1 MEACNKEKVWIWWIK
16 SIYLIG
22 IILAVKPVGW
32 AVFDADAAVVFVE
45 LFYELHGLL
54 RVLKVCVVNALLVEV
69 GDKRAVKVEMV
80 VKPVCEMLFVKIVF
94 YYSSINTNK

>member
-1 MEACNKEKVWIWWIK
+1 M
-16 SIYLIG
+16 
-22 IILAVKPVGW
+22 
-32 AVFDADAAVVFVE
+32 VFVE

-54 RVLKVCVVNALLVEV
+54 MVLKVCVAKALQVEV

-80 VKPVCEMLFVKIVF
+80 IKALCEMLFVKIVF